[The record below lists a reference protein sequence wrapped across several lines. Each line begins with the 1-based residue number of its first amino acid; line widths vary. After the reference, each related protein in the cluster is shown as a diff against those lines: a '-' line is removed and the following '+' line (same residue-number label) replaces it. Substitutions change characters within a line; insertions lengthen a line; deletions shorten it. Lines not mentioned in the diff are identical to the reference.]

1 MRPTRSAYYSNSSLA
16 IVTVTSTC
24 KPKLTWKNENLI
36 FGERVSRAKSAS
48 LHIFKVK
55 HLKAVKTKKK
65 CTEEKFLDDYVKSEK
80 NIESSTALENES

>member
-1 MRPTRSAYYSNSSLA
+1 MS
-16 IVTVTSTC
+16 
-24 KPKLTWKNENLI
+24 EFLI

-65 CTEEKFLDDYVKSEK
+65 CTEEKFLDDITSNQKKTSDHR
-80 NIESSTALENES
+80 LH